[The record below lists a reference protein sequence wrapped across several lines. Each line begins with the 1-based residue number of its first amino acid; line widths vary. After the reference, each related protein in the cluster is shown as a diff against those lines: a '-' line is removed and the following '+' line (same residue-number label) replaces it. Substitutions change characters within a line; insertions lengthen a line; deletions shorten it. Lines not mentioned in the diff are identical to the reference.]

1 VIRQRRKPAA
11 ANSLAV
17 EGDTADY
24 AHTVPEAPAAD
35 GAPDIRDEPGDRECG
50 EETGNELDPGSQTSV
65 VEVRRCPKSFRKLV
79 AFVLMPGVIV
89 NTCGLVFF
97 RRPPFR
103 SGWPGCRPV
112 RVG

>member
-1 VIRQRRKPAA
+1 MVLPVFVDPRDHD
-11 ANSLAV
+11 AV
-17 EGDTADY
+17 L
-24 AHTVPEAPAAD
+24 
-35 GAPDIRDEPGDRECG
+35 I
-50 EETGNELDPGSQTSV
+50 ELDSLITGAGSLRPYHRAR
-65 VEVRRCPKSFRKLV
+65 EFVR
-79 AFVLMPGVIV
+79 VIV

>member
-1 VIRQRRKPAA
+1 MVLDQRRDLQEVPAEE
-11 ANSLAV
+11 L
-17 EGDTADY
+17 G
-24 AHTVPEAPAAD
+24 D
-35 GAPDIRDEPGDRECG
+35 GAAEGVVVVAGDHVSG
-50 EETGNELDPGSQTSV
+50 AGYVDGLGVGNQLLELVDGG
-65 VEVRRCPKSFRKLV
+65 LG
-79 AFVLMPGVIV
+79 GVIV